1 MRGPCSEE
9 RPPAPQRAR
18 HQADR
23 CLTSRS
29 SWPTASA
36 RLPSKYTA
44 ATTTHSAEPKQRP
57 SGCTASPPQAARPDN
72 AQVSTDGHSPATPNA
87 AQTNEGDTVA
97 ISLDDIQ
104 FLDLMIQHS
113 EAGVAI
119 AQGYLDN
126 SSPAQRQSR
135 IADLAR
141 GVVQTQGQAATD
153 MRNWLQ
159 QAGIEITAEG
169 DQGDGGDSGDT
180 GMMDG
185 PDGPSGCNCGGM
197 G

>member
-1 MRGPCSEE
+1 M
-9 RPPAPQRAR
+9 
-18 HQADR
+18 
-23 CLTSRS
+23 
-29 SWPTASA
+29 
-36 RLPSKYTA
+36 
-44 ATTTHSAEPKQRP
+44 
-57 SGCTASPPQAARPDN
+57 
-72 AQVSTDGHSPATPNA
+72 
-87 AQTNEGDTVA
+87 A

-141 GVVQTQGQAATD
+141 NVVQAQGQAATD

-159 QAGIEITAEG
+159 QAGVELPTED
-169 DQGDGGDSGDT
+169 DQADGGDAGDT
-180 GMMDG
+180 GQMDG
-185 PDGPSGCNCGGM
+185 PDGCNCGGM